1 VPRPRNGK
9 RIPRP
14 SGFSGRTAWARS
26 AQTPLRNF
34 LRTETGGAAVLLAA
48 AVAALVWVNIDE
60 SSYERVWGT
69 MLSIRLGDAGITL
82 DLRGWVNSGLMTLFF
97 LVVGL
102 EARREFDIGELRER
116 RRFALPLLA
125 GLSGVAVSVAI
136 YLAFNAG
143 RSSAG
148 GWGAAMSTDT
158 AFALGLLAL
167 VGPRFPDRLRAFM
180 LTVVVVDDVVA
191 VIVIATVYSETLHIV
206 PLLVALAILGA
217 LLVARRFR
225 VPAGL
230 AFATLGTAAWV
241 AVLKSGIE
249 PVVVGLVLGLLT
261 YAFPPPRSR
270 LERVTERVREFREQP
285 TAELAR
291 VAQLELRSATS
302 ANERLQQRFHPWTS
316 YVVVPVFAL
325 ANAGIAVNGSLLSS
339 AFSSPITLG
348 ILFGYVVGKP
358 VGIAGSSWLLTEL
371 SRRRLRPPV
380 GWAAVAGGGTIAG
393 VGFTVA
399 LLVATLAFDGRELE
413 EAKIG
418 ILSSAVGAAAITWL
432 LFRATA
438 LLPRRLRIRSLLGTD
453 QPIVDLYID
462 VDPERDHYR
471 GPVDAPVTVVEYGD
485 FECPYCGRAEPVVRE
500 LLQEFGDI
508 RYVWRH
514 LPLSDVHPNAQ
525 FAAEASEAAADQG
538 AFWEMHDLL
547 FQHQDALT
555 PGDLVEYAG
564 QLGLDA
570 ERFMEELHRHTY
582 TSRVAED
589 VDSADL
595 SGVTGT
601 PTFFINGRRHH
612 GAYDIRALSAAVRAA
627 GARATLLTTPTR

>member
-69 MLSIRLGDAGITL
+69 MLSIRLGDAGIAL

-601 PTFFINGRRHH
+601 PTFFVNGRRHH